1 MLFVLHPRVQ
11 VTHLKVGH
19 VGGAWRE
26 GGKMVTMGGPSPGAH
41 EGLAPTVGGD
51 HPDGGDGPV
60 KAIGPESGWPWKGDY
75 RRTLGYC
82 ITLTLRGLTL
92 M

>member
-1 MLFVLHPRVQ
+1 
-11 VTHLKVGH
+11 VTCLKVDH
-19 VGGAWRE
+19 ARGAWQE
-26 GGKMVTMGGPSPGAH
+26 GGKTVIAGGPSPKARK
-41 EGLAPTVGGD
+41 GLAPTVGGD

-82 ITLTLRGLTL
+82 IALTLRGLTL
-92 M
+92 V